1 MNLVRSLR
9 IAGREIRS
17 LFSYPG
23 GYFVVATFW
32 LMAGLVLV
40 SLLFR
45 YREAS
50 LQLAQASGLRT
61 APVGLHIND
70 FVIRPFLYNLGT
82 LFLFFVPLLTMRGI
96 SEERRTGSL
105 ELMLSQ
111 PLRGGELLL
120 GKYLGAL
127 GSLGI
132 CLLVLVPHA
141 IVLSRVSTP
150 DWPAALAG
158 LVGVVLLGAMFCGL
172 GTLVS
177 VLSRSQIEAGV
188 LSLGVLLIFALGPQ
202 AIQPAGPTSASIL
215 EYFTVMLRFEDFAR
229 GILDLG
235 HVAFFVGSI
244 LVILS
249 AALRSLDL
257 VRWQG

>member
-1 MNLVRSLR
+1 MNLFRSLQ

-23 GYFVVATFW
+23 GYFVVGTFW
-32 LMAGLVLV
+32 AMAGLMLV

-50 LQLAQASGLRT
+50 MHLAQTGGLRA
-61 APVGLHIND
+61 APIGLHIND
-70 FVIRPFLYNLGT
+70 LVIRPFLYNLGT
-82 LFLFFVPLLTMRGI
+82 LFLLFVPLLTMRGI

-105 ELMLSQ
+105 ELLLSQ

-127 GSLGI
+127 ASLGI

-141 IVLSRVSTP
+141 VVLAWVSTP
-150 DWPAALAG
+150 DWPATLAG
-158 LVGVVLLGAMFCGL
+158 LVGVVLLGSLFCAV

-202 AIQPAGPTSASIL
+202 AIQPGSPAAASVL
-215 EYFTVMLRFEDFAR
+215 EFFTVMLRFEDFAR

-235 HVAFFVGSI
+235 HVGFFMGAVMLI
-244 LVILS
+244 LAV
-249 AALRSLDL
+249 ALRSLDL

>member
-1 MNLVRSLR
+1 MNLSRTLR
-9 IAGREIRS
+9 IAGREVRS
-17 LFSYPG
+17 LLSYPG
-23 GYFVVATFW
+23 GFFVVGTFW
-32 LMAGLVLV
+32 AMAGLMLV

-50 LQLAQASGLRT
+50 MHLAQAGGLQAT
-61 APVGLHIND
+61 PMGLHVND
-70 FVIRPFLYNLGT
+70 MVIRPFLYNLGT

-105 ELMLSQ
+105 ELLLSQ

-132 CLLVLVPHA
+132 CLSVLVVHA
-141 IVLSRVSTP
+141 VVLARISTP

-158 LVGVVLLGAMFCGL
+158 LAGVVLLGSLFCAL
-172 GTLVS
+172 GILIS

-188 LSLGVLLIFALGPQ
+188 LSLGLLLVFALGPQ
-202 AIQPAGPTSASIL
+202 AIQPGSPAAASVL
-215 EYFTVMLRFEDFAR
+215 EFFTVMLRFEDFAR

-235 HVAFFVGSI
+235 HVGFFIGAVLLI
-244 LVILS
+244 MAL
-249 AALRSLDL
+249 ALRSLDL